1 MMVWRHLR
9 RGRAD
14 RAATAA
20 QAAVTAAAEAA
31 ASALAADDAADNMAE
46 AADEAERRGITA
58 QLGDTARLS
67 DAADVAD
74 HAAWIAAAAAADA
87 ELAAGAAVVAAQGAQ
102 GSSGAGAAELAEE
115 AAHIGRVAAVA
126 AQAAAAQATSAA
138 EELTTSEERVTAGG
152 VDISAIEE
160 RLRQVT
166 PGPWRRHGCD
176 VWADDNAATPLLMT
190 PPGRDSSGE
199 ARQQADR
206 NAEFIAH
213 SVEDV
218 RALIDE
224 LRSRHSERDDA
235 HQPNGRSCAP

>member
-1 MMVWRHLR
+1 MIVWRHLR

-14 RAATAA
+14 GAATAA

-31 ASALAADDAADNMAE
+31 ASALAADDAADHVAE
-46 AADEAERRGITA
+46 AADEAERGGIAA
-58 QLGDTARLS
+58 QPGDTARLAH
-67 DAADVAD
+67 AADVAD

-87 ELAAGAAVVAAQGAQ
+87 ELAAGAAVAAAQGAH
-102 GSSGAGAAELAEE
+102 GSRGAGAAELAEE
-115 AAHIGRVAAVA
+115 AAHIGRVAAIA
-126 AQAAAAQATSAA
+126 AQAAATQATSVA
-138 EELTTSEERVTAGG
+138 EDLAMSEERVEAGG
-152 VDISAIEE
+152 VDLSAIED

-176 VWADDNAATPLLMT
+176 VWADGNAATPLLMT
-190 PPGRDSSGE
+190 PPERDSSGE
-199 ARQQADR
+199 ARRQADR

-224 LRSRHSERDDA
+224 LRSRHAE
-235 HQPNGRSCAP
+235 GRRPPSHRHSCAP